1 MNRKEKRD
9 IVFQQAVERGGTK
22 TPPDHKK
29 ANRRNKGKAAKKARR
44 TNRGG

>member
-22 TPPDHKK
+22 TPTEQRK
-29 ANRRNKGKAAKKARR
+29 AARRRRNQAARKARR
-44 TNRGG
+44 AGRVR